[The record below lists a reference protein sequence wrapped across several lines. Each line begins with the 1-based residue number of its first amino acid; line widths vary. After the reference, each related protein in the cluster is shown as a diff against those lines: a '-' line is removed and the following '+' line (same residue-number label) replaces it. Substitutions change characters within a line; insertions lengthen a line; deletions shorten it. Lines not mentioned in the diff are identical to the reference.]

1 MITKSWM
8 RRQHAGMPAAL
19 RSLVLCIT
27 LLCLGV
33 GTASMS
39 QAADAADAHA
49 ADSSGAHAEDHS
61 TPSLLSFD
69 FGSAV
74 CNLAI
79 FLGVLGILSKF
90 VWPVIL
96 DGLKARED
104 KIFDE
109 LKDAEEA
116 NTKAQGLLAD

>member
-39 QAADAADAHA
+39 QAADA

-109 LKDAEEA
+109 IGRAHV
-116 NTKAQGLLAD
+116 